1 MWSSAAMTP
10 RFNVLHLR
18 DALLHILIVTSDYL
32 SYSCLHI
39 SSKWSDDCPLKSA
52 MLFLLVLLP
61 CLIDVLP
68 LTMHHSLQLSLQ
80 IPGPG
85 TL

>member
-52 MLFLLVLLP
+52 MLF
-61 CLIDVLP
+61 
-68 LTMHHSLQLSLQ
+68 S
-80 IPGPG
+80 
-85 TL
+85 